1 MGVDGQPKI
10 WPVILSGGSGTRLWP
25 KSRTLFPKQFHVLTS
40 EHSLLQEAL
49 LRVKDDSVYANPMV
63 ICNEEH
69 RFIVAEQ
76 AEEINIELQDIVLE
90 PEGRNTAPAVAVATA
105 LVRSMDPTGL
115 VLVLAAD
122 HHIPKVDE
130 FTAAV
135 ALGRVAASKYICTF
149 GVTPTSPET
158 GYGYIKRLLQEVSP
172 GVFKIDQF
180 KEKPDLATAKK
191 YVADPKYAW
200 NAGMFLFSA
209 QLMQQELAKHE
220 PSIYPACEQAIAHGK
235 VEKITASAF
244 RRLSGD
250 HFAQA
255 KAISLDFA
263 VMEHT
268 RLAAVIPLDASWTD
282 VGSWPSLFQ
291 TCVEKPSNS
300 ASNRLHRVFEKGEV
314 RSLDVKNCYLST
326 DGPLLAV
333 IGVEDLCVVAS
344 DDAMLVLPMD
354 RAQDVGKI
362 AKSLNKDPRTSK
374 FAQKHKRE
382 YKPFGSQETLAQGP
396 GFKVLP
402 LTANPNPNPSSNPN
416 PNPNPDPNPDPSPS
430 PNPNP
435 SQGAHLPAH
444 PWGHRG
450 GRQGRAGGDVGRY
463 GEIWGDMG
471 RYTGRY
477 GEM

>member
-1 MGVDGQPKI
+1 MFRCPGLPGFPYHRLFPVFHPEETCGCKSAVAKESSRDNMGIDGQPKI

-49 LRVKDDSVYANPMV
+49 LRVKDDSMYANPMV

-76 AEEINIELQDIVLE
+76 AEELNIELQDIVLE

-122 HHIPKVDE
+122 HHIPKVDQ

-200 NAGMFLFSA
+200 NAGML
-209 QLMQQELAKHE
+209 L
-220 PSIYPACEQAIAHGK
+220 
-235 VEKITASAF
+235 
-244 RRLSGD
+244 
-250 HFAQA
+250 
-255 KAISLDFA
+255 IS
-263 VMEHT
+263 
-268 RLAAVIPLDASWTD
+268 
-282 VGSWPSLFQ
+282 
-291 TCVEKPSNS
+291 
-300 ASNRLHRVFEKGEV
+300 
-314 RSLDVKNCYLST
+314 
-326 DGPLLAV
+326 
-333 IGVEDLCVVAS
+333 
-344 DDAMLVLPMD
+344 
-354 RAQDVGKI
+354 
-362 AKSLNKDPRTSK
+362 
-374 FAQKHKRE
+374 
-382 YKPFGSQETLAQGP
+382 
-396 GFKVLP
+396 
-402 LTANPNPNPSSNPN
+402 NPNPSLTLARQFRSNPN
-416 PNPNPDPNPDPSPS
+416 PNPNPSPS

-435 SQGAHLPAH
+435 GQACSSSP
-444 PWGHRG
+444 RS
-450 GRQGRAGGDVGRY
+450 
-463 GEIWGDMG
+463 
-471 RYTGRY
+471 
-477 GEM
+477 